1 MYIVLTS
8 SYKEPVYSWRYKANF
23 MLPWL
28 QSYEHDVLRVFSQDW
43 SVKSRGAWRDIP
55 NKLVKHC
62 NLFRINMLCKIKI
75 SDIIITYLRI
85 ILTLLNL
92 LTLLTYVLY
101 LLYLTYLLH
110 LLNLLYLLT
119 WLTLLT
125 LLTYLTYFTYLT
137 YYTYVILLQLGF
149 YSVAVVLTLVQT
161 KQIRI
166 NIHKRNNTKTCYK
179 QYKIQ

>member
-1 MYIVLTS
+1 
-8 SYKEPVYSWRYKANF
+8 

-125 LLTYLTYFTYLT
+125 LLTYLTYLTYFTYLLNLLTFLTLLTYLT
-137 YYTYVILLQLGF
+137 YFTYLLNLLYLRNFTAVGFLLGGSSSYT
-149 YSVAVVLTLVQT
+149 STD
-161 KQIRI
+161 
-166 NIHKRNNTKTCYK
+166 KTNKNKYT
-179 QYKIQ
+179 